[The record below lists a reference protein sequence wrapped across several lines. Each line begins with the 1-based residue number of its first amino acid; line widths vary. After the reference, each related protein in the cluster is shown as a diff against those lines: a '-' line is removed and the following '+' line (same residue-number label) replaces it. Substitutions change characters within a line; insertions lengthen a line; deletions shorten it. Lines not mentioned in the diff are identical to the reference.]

1 MHFHNLCSG
10 IVASTQGSFGQHCCR
25 EARRFSAR
33 GEADAHSRGLLQGAA
48 FASSQGNPAGPNRTY
63 ESRTTSYWQ
72 VRCGANSGLRQRIS
86 RGAPRALSAAGVSS
100 LPMVPCRAHV
110 ASDVWLTR
118 RGGGRTDGVRQSGC
132 LSDLP
137 DGKEL
142 GPWGAPCVQRRW
154 QGARSSAT
162 PRGPSN
168 REDQHVKIAVGPGL
182 RSGLRPCRLSM

>member
-1 MHFHNLCSG
+1 MHFHILCSG

-25 EARRFSAR
+25 GARRFSAR

-48 FASSQGNPAGPNRTY
+48 FASSQGNPAGPHRTY

-100 LPMVPCRAHV
+100 FPMVPGRAHCGK
-110 ASDVWLTR
+110 R
-118 RGGGRTDGVRQSGC
+118 RMAHSKRWRQDRGVRQSGC
-132 LSDLP
+132 LSGLP

-154 QGARSSAT
+154 QGARSTAT
-162 PRGPSN
+162 PRGTSN
-168 REDQHVKIAVGPGL
+168 RKHQHVQIAAGPGM
-182 RSGLRPCRLSM
+182 RSGLRSCRLSM